1 MKFIRTAILTSVIGI
16 SSLSPCVFAQV
27 VNQSYESALE
37 RFYASDVDAA
47 IIFLKN
53 SLKNNPEHL
62 PSLIL
67 MAEVLIAKGDG
78 AAAEDELLN
87 ARNKGADE
95 RRILPL
101 LLEAYLLQQKHQA
114 VVDSNVSFPGNNRL
128 SSKIMVLKGRAYVGL
143 NELEQAQHMYQ
154 EAAILTKNDIDATL
168 GLAQVAL
175 LKNKY
180 PLARSYVEKAL
191 AISPISDK
199 ALTLLSNLEL
209 QEGNIDGALKVI
221 NQILALNPENFPAL
235 LTRANLRIEQ
245 GDYDAA
251 LADLDIIL
259 ESIPNEPKAN
269 YLKLIAVSA
278 LGNDEKALEIE
289 NHLSVIFKG
298 LPNDVMKTNP
308 IYYYLSGLVNFHKDQ
323 YRSAQDSLDKYLAII
338 QDDPRALKL
347 MAKIELA
354 LQNPYTA
361 KTNLVK
367 ARLIAPNDI
376 EIWTLLGQVYLLVGE
391 MAKAEQ
397 YFIDVVESVPE
408 QPEPLYDL
416 ARLYVISGKYQQAI
430 SLLKQAMAIRAD
442 IEILELLANAYQE
455 NDQLSEALSLVEDIL
470 KQQPTSSV
478 HLKYKGV
485 LLGLLGQHA
494 AAEIAFNDA
503 LASDPENTEAFIHL
517 VRIAVIKGNT
527 AQAIEKLKARQAS
540 QEQENNALLLEL
552 GDIYRKV
559 GNYALAKE
567 YYEKLFS
574 LDQNDGDILGRLVGL
589 YVVQGQPEQAIEMA
603 KGFLKRNAR
612 HGNAHFLL
620 ADLYFNNKAV
630 DSAFEHYNL
639 AVKYSPNK
647 AHVLNQYALS
657 QKQTNDLDGA
667 ILSLERAIAWNDA
680 YFPTY
685 INLVDAYAKKGDE
698 VKAIELLDS
707 YVAKYQD
714 SNNVMVL
721 KGELYRQL
729 GKLQDAVNSYEK
741 ALKQV
746 LSRKAT
752 FGLYR
757 VLVNQQKFDKAE
769 KTIEAWLQHSPN
781 DIVAGIAR
789 ADLYRLQSDF
799 ENAAKYYQ
807 QLIAKYGQQPVFF
820 NNLAQIYLQSNQLPE
835 ALAAAETAY
844 KLNSDYVAVIDTLA
858 WIYSKLQRP
867 EDALPLLRE
876 AIAQDSE
883 NSEVKYHLAVVLT
896 QLNRHGEARR
906 YLTEITLSDPTF
918 KHMNHVEQMLSSQSN

>member
-1 MKFIRTAILTSVIGI
+1 MKFVKTALLASVLGF
-16 SSLSPCVFAQV
+16 SSFSSIVFAQA

-37 RFYASDVDAA
+37 RFYASDLDAA
-47 IIFLKN
+47 VIYLKN

-67 MAEVLIAKGDG
+67 MAEVYIAKGDG

-87 ARNKGADE
+87 ARSKGADE
-95 RRILPL
+95 RRIVPL
-101 LLEAYLLQQKHQA
+101 LLEAYVLQQNYQA
-114 VVDSNVSFPGNNRL
+114 VVDSNVQFPGNNRL
-128 SSKIMVLKGRAYVGL
+128 SSKVLVLKGRAYVGL

-154 EAAILTKNDIDATL
+154 EAAILTKNDIEATL

-180 PLARSYVEKAL
+180 PLARNYVEKAL
-191 AISPISDK
+191 AISPINDK

-209 QEGNIDGALKVI
+209 QEGNVDGALKVI

-235 LTRANLRIEQ
+235 LTRANLNIEQ
-245 GDYDAA
+245 AEYEAA
-251 LADLDIIL
+251 LIDLEIIL
-259 ESIPNEPKAN
+259 GSIPNEPKAN

-278 LGNDEKALEIE
+278 LGNIAQAQEIE

-298 LPNDVMKTNP
+298 LPSDVMQTNP
-308 IYYYLSGLVNFHKDQ
+308 IYYYLSGLVSFHKKQ
-323 YRSAQDSLDKYLAII
+323 FRSAQDSLDKYLAII
-338 QDDPRALKL
+338 RDDPRALKL

-416 ARLYVISGKYQQAI
+416 ARLHYVSGKHQQAI
-430 SLLKQAMAIRAD
+430 SLLKKAKAIRAD
-442 IEILELLANAYQE
+442 IEVLELLANAYQE
-455 NDQLSEALSLVEDIL
+455 SEQLTEALLLVEDIL
-470 KQQPTSSV
+470 TQQPTSSA

-485 LLGLLGQHA
+485 LLGLLGQHD
-494 AAEIAFNDA
+494 AAELAFNKA
-503 LASDPENTEAFIHL
+503 LESDPSNTEAFIHL
-517 VRIAVIKGNT
+517 VRLDVIKGST
-527 AQAIEKLKARQAS
+527 AQAIEKLKARLAS
-540 QEQENNALLLEL
+540 DDQENNALLMEL
-552 GDIYRKV
+552 GDIYRKI
-559 GNYALAKE
+559 GNYASARE
-567 YYEKLFS
+567 YYEKLYS
-574 LDQNDGDILGRLVGL
+574 RDQNDGDILGRLVGL
-589 YVVQGQPEQAIEMA
+589 YVVQKQQEQAIDMTNA
-603 KGFLKRNAR
+603 FLKRNAR

-620 ADLYFNNKAV
+620 ADLYFNNKAL

-647 AHVLNQYALS
+647 AYVLNQYALS

-667 ILSLERAIAWNDA
+667 ILSLERAIAWNDG

-685 INLVDAYAKKGDE
+685 INLIDAYAKKGDE
-698 VKAIELLDS
+698 IKAISLLDS

-714 SNNVMVL
+714 NNNVMVL

-729 GKLQDAVNSYEK
+729 GKLQEAVSFYEK

-757 VLVNQQKFDKAE
+757 VLVTQQAFKKAE
-769 KTIEAWLQHSPN
+769 KTIETWLQHSPN

-789 ADLYRLQSDF
+789 ADLYRLQSDYA
-799 ENAAKYYQ
+799 NAAKYYQ

-820 NNLAQIYLQSNQLPE
+820 NNLAQVYLQSNQLSD
-835 ALAAAETAY
+835 ALAAAEAAY
-844 KLNSDYVAVIDTLA
+844 KLNPDYVAIIDTLA

-906 YLTEITLSDPTF
+906 YLTEITLSDPSF
-918 KHMNHVEQMLSSQSN
+918 KYMAHVEQLLSSP